1 MLHISALTLF
11 SKQNIF
17 ATREYL
23 IFLLELCYIAKKM
36 FYVIDQNF
44 TLCHRFV
51 QFSMFC
57 IKIRLMCMCVR
68 KSNIC
73 RNGILISQSRGEN
86 GKQCHF
92 KFWFHVYCSK
102 PNQTLGG
109 KIRKK
114 ITFETINGDFFLNF
128 SQLNF
133 SIHTYSRKR
142 QGRFIECKIRSFVL
156 KA

>member
-73 RNGILISQSRGEN
+73 RNGILILQSREKQKKVPFQILVPCLLFKTKSN
-86 GKQCHF
+86 FRGKN
-92 KFWFHVYCSK
+92 K
-102 PNQTLGG
+102 
-109 KIRKK
+109 KK

>member
-1 MLHISALTLF
+1 MLYISALTLF

-57 IKIRLMCMCVR
+57 IKIRLMCVR

-73 RNGILISQSRGEN
+73 RNGILISQSRGKMEN
-86 GKQCHF
+86 SAISNFGSMFIVQ
-92 KFWFHVYCSK
+92 
-102 PNQTLGG
+102 NQHKLQGE

-114 ITFETINGDFFLNF
+114 FTFETINGDFFKF
-128 SQLNF
+128 QLTKF
-133 SIHTYSRKR
+133 HYTTCSRKR

>member
-1 MLHISALTLF
+1 MLYISALTLF

-57 IKIRLMCMCVR
+57 IKIRLICVCQKVEHLQKWDPYFTKQGKNR
-68 KSNIC
+68 
-73 RNGILISQSRGEN
+73 
-86 GKQCHF
+86 KQCHF
-92 KFWFHVYCSK
+92 KFWFHVYCLK
-102 PNQTLGG
+102 PIQTLGG

-114 ITFETINGDFFLNF
+114 ITFETINGDFFKF
-128 SQLNF
+128 QPTKF
-133 SIHTYSRKR
+133 QYTYIQQKKTRK
-142 QGRFIECKIRSFVL
+142 IY
-156 KA
+156 